1 MSVRWI
7 LSLLVLLVGLLTA
20 REFMARSNDRP
31 VALQPESA
39 KDKPITVTEMTVREP
54 RPPAVAM
61 TECEQIWDPA
71 THMTREEWAQ
81 ACRRVEGESPTGR

>member
-1 MSVRWI
+1 MSVRLI
-7 LSLLVLLVGLLTA
+7 LSLLILLVGLVTS
-20 REFMARSNDRP
+20 REFMARSTDRP
-31 VALQPESA
+31 VPLQPESA
-39 KDKPITVTEMTVREP
+39 EDKPIAVIEMTVREP
-54 RPPAVAM
+54 RPHAVAM